1 MGSLR
6 AGGLMRVLAVRTAL
20 PEHRYDQRQI
30 TDAVAASVGTD
41 RRLVERLHS
50 ATQVS
55 GRNLALPIEDY
66 AGLADF
72 TAANDT
78 YIATALDL
86 AERAVREALD
96 GAAVEPGEVD
106 HLVFCSSTGV
116 ATPSLDAALAQRA
129 GLREDIRRLP
139 VFGLGCA
146 AGAAGLSRVHDYL
159 RAWPGQI
166 AVLVCVELCSLTAQR
181 DDASMANLVGSG
193 LFGDG
198 AAAVVAAGDRRS
210 VRVRRPG
217 GPGRGPR
224 VVATA
229 SRLYP
234 DTARLMGWNVGEH
247 GFRIVLA
254 ADLVDHVKATLADDA
269 AAFLHRH
276 GLSPGEI
283 ASWVCH
289 PGGPKVIETIGEAFG
304 LDHGELDL
312 TWESLR
318 KAGNLSSVSVLNVLE
333 ETIARR
339 PRPPGAPGLLMA
351 LGPGFSAEMVLL
363 RW

>member
-1 MGSLR
+1 MGSPR
-6 AGGLMRVLAVRTAL
+6 SGGLMRVLAVRTVL

-30 TDAVAASVGTD
+30 TEAVVRTVRAD

-66 AGLADF
+66 DRLTDF

-78 YIATALDL
+78 YIATGLDL
-86 AERAVREALD
+86 AERAVRDALD
-96 GAAVEPGEVD
+96 GAGVEPGEVD

-129 GLREDIRRLP
+129 GLREDVRRLP

-159 RAWPGQI
+159 RAWPEQV
-166 AVLVCVELCSLTAQR
+166 AVLVCAELCSLTVQR

-210 VRVRRPG
+210 ARVRRPD

-234 DTARLMGWNVGEH
+234 DTSRLMGWNVGEH
-247 GFRIVLA
+247 GLRIRLA
-254 ADLVDHVKATLADDA
+254 ADLVDHVKATLADDV
-269 AAFLHRH
+269 AAFLREH

-289 PGGPKVIETIGEAFG
+289 PGGPKVIETIAEAFG
-304 LDHGELDL
+304 LDGGELDL

-318 KAGNLSSVSVLNVLE
+318 RAGNLSSVSVLNVLE

-339 PRPPGAPGLLMA
+339 PQPPGAPGVLMA
-351 LGPGFSAEMVLL
+351 LGPGFSAEMLLL